1 MNNLKTSAL
10 GGMPYNLDDMRW
22 VDAGVREAF
31 KGIMSAFNVN
41 LNECFILS
49 GCVRSVVSGT
59 ASITEGYVSIAGEVC
74 KVPAHSY
81 AAATGSDKE
90 YWTLVTS
97 FDVTGQKVYQNSAIE
112 DTYEIRQAKVV
123 VGATLPAGSS
133 LYDAKETIHLW
144 IQRKYPVRAVV
155 PILGLGFQSG
165 CKIDNDGFAHF
176 SGRAQLTGVSS
187 SNPIIFSGAIPVGC
201 RPLYGDSITRVRSKY
216 TVLRDWIITIDYA
229 NGDLKFETDSAT
241 PITDRVSLDGI
252 VPYTA
257 IPF

>member
-1 MNNLKTSAL
+1 MNNLKTIAL

-41 LNECFILS
+41 LNEVFILS

-59 ASITEGYVSIAGEVC
+59 ASITEGYVSIGGEVC

-81 AAATGSDKE
+81 AVATGSDKE
-90 YWTLVTS
+90 YWSLVTS

-133 LYDAKETIHLW
+133 LYDVSETIHLW
-144 IQRKYPVRAVV
+144 IQRKYPKKPVV
-155 PILGLGFQSG
+155 IIPGLGFTCY
-165 CKIDNDGFAHF
+165 CKVDNDGFAHLV
-176 SGRAQLTGVSS
+176 GYAQLTGISS
-187 SNPIIFSGAIPVGC
+187 SNPLTFSGVVPVGC
-201 RPLYGDSITRVRSKY
+201 RPLFSNRITRVRSQY
-216 TVLRDWIITIDYA
+216 TVARDWIITVA
-229 NGDLKFETDSAT
+229 TNGDLIFETDSAT
-241 PITDRVSLDGI
+241 PLTDRVSLEGV
-252 VPYTA
+252 VPYLA
-257 IPF
+257 ISI